1 MLERG
6 VGPGISP
13 DPWLY
18 ETYIYDRSIYIKA
31 RIYGAHSFILHCIC
45 NTLHCNVFIICLL
58 CFAWGLKPRP
68 AYLNWR
74 GFFKRKFVRLER
86 LNSFLRPA
94 FGLMAMWP
102 SAEAVR
108 GWRFPNRSTV
118 WTGARLRTGL
128 GFYAFKE
135 RVC

>member
-1 MLERG
+1 MFIVFC
-6 VGPGISP
+6 VGF
-13 DPWLY
+13 
-18 ETYIYDRSIYIKA
+18 ETTTR
-31 RIYGAHSFILHCIC
+31 
-45 NTLHCNVFIICLL
+45 VFEH
-58 CFAWGLKPRP
+58 
-68 AYLNWR
+68 WR

-108 GWRFPNRSTV
+108 GWRRPNRSTV

-128 GFYAFKE
+128 GFYA
-135 RVC
+135 